1 MELTGCRCPLRG
13 REHRQCRERVLE
25 CRRRLG
31 FTVLHIV
38 LIGSQGNSDTVA
50 ERELSAL
57 DVTGETPTHFLSLS
71 SCQASWCRGED
82 SQTIS
87 VKTISQPP
95 THSLKGLN
103 SARLCEP
110 GMSKS
115 VTPDD
120 LIIRVLPL
128 QSMGDT
134 SELWVPSLSGVEI
147 FTTAHTQSL
156 KIWL

>member
-1 MELTGCRCPLRG
+1 MELTGCRCLLRG

-71 SCQASWCRGED
+71 SCQASCCRRRFTDNFRED
-82 SQTIS
+82 NI
-87 VKTISQPP
+87 P
-95 THSLKGLN
+95 TTHTLTERSKFCTSL
-103 SARLCEP
+103 
-110 GMSKS
+110 
-115 VTPDD
+115 
-120 LIIRVLPL
+120 
-128 QSMGDT
+128 
-134 SELWVPSLSGVEI
+134 
-147 FTTAHTQSL
+147 
-156 KIWL
+156 